1 MLFRSDY
8 EKLSSKEQ
16 WPKWQRATLGT
27 AFEHKV
33 EQVLD
38 PNYSAEPND
47 RDEVELF
54 ANQQR
59 FMCLVFTKYLTEGKA
74 VDILRNYSN
83 PKDSNFGDAQAVCS
97 DLCDCFEGGAQ
108 ARVHAA
114 SLETQLTA
122 VRLNKH

>member
-1 MLFRSDY
+1 MSDHD
-8 EKLSSKEQ
+8 KLSSKEQ

-38 PNYSAEPND
+38 PQCVPDPSDP
-47 RDEVELF
+47 DEVELF

-59 FMCLVFTKYLTEGKA
+59 FMCSVFTKCLVEGKA

-83 PKDSNFGDAQAVCS
+83 PKESNFGDAQAIYS
-97 DLCDCFEGGAQ
+97 DLCEGNDLPSERQ
-108 ARVHAA
+108 
-114 SLETQLTA
+114 
-122 VRLNKH
+122 